1 MKEINE
7 NIIFIGFTSCGK
19 SAAGMQLSLITNRE
33 FKDLDDIVED
43 IFFKEKGENLKC
55 RVIYEV
61 YGELFFRKLE
71 SRALKSLQCCH
82 SFVLS
87 TGGGVVRLEE
97 NLKLLIE
104 LGKVVYLKTDPDVIY
119 KRMTIS
125 KGLPAYMDGHE
136 KELEVSAALSKIE
149 PEYLKIA
156 DLIIENSDLSP
167 LETAKK
173 VIESIEL

>member
-1 MKEINE
+1 VKSVNE

-19 SAAGMQLSLITNRE
+19 SAAGRQLSLITNRE

-43 IFFKEKGENLKC
+43 IYFKEKGENLKC

-61 YGELFFRKLE
+61 YGENFFRKLE
-71 SRALKSLQCCH
+71 SKALKSLKCCET
-82 SFVLS
+82 FILS

-97 NLKLLIE
+97 NLKLLKE
-104 LGKVVYLKTDPDVIY
+104 LGKVVYLKTAPDVIY
-119 KRMTIS
+119 NRMTIS
-125 KGLPAYMDGHE
+125 KGLPAYLDGNA
-136 KELEVSAALSKIE
+136 KELEVAAALLKIE

-167 LETAKK
+167 IETAKK
-173 VIESIEL
+173 VIDSIKL